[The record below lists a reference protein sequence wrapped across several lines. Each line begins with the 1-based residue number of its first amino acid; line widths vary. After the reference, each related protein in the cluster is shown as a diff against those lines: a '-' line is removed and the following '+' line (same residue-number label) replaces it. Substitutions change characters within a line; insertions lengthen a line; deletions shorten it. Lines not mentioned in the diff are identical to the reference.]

1 MSYEL
6 RFSAAARADIERLF
20 AFLAQRDISA
30 ARDALE
36 AIDRAAELLREFPFA
51 CRKAD
56 PQQPFLRELVIPLG
70 GTGYVALF
78 EIDDEKTVTVLA
90 LRHQREEDY
99 H

>member
-6 RFSAAARADIERLF
+6 RYSPAARADIEQLF
-20 AFLAQRDISA
+20 SFLAQKDISA

-36 AIDRAAELLREFPFA
+36 AIDRAAEFLREFPFA

-56 PQQPFLRELVIPLG
+56 PRNPFLRELVISFG
-70 GTGYVALF
+70 SNGYVALF
-78 EIDDEKTVTVLA
+78 EIDDETTVTVLA
-90 LRHQREEDY
+90 VRHQREEDY

>member
-6 RFSAAARADIERLF
+6 RYSAAARADIERLF

-36 AIDRAAELLREFPFA
+36 AIDRTAELLREFPFA

>member
-1 MSYEL
+1 MSYDL
-6 RFSAAARADIERLF
+6 RYSAAARADIERLF

-30 ARDALE
+30 ARDALA

-56 PQQPFLRELVIPLG
+56 PQNPFLRELVISFG
-70 GTGYVALF
+70 SNGYVALF
-78 EIDDEKTVTVLA
+78 EIDDETTVTVLA
-90 LRHQREEDY
+90 VRHQREEDY

>member
-6 RFSAAARADIERLF
+6 RYSAAARADIERLF

-90 LRHQREEDY
+90 VRHQREEDY